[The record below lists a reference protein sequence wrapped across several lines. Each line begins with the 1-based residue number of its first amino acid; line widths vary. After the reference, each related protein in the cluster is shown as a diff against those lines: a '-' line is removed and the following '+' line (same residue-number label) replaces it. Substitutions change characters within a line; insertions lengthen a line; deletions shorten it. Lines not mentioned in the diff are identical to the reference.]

1 MCQFYIKLTTHDYKL
16 LNEMNINK
24 IETISIS
31 SKFNIEISL
40 KRIENMYM
48 KYKLST
54 MNQKV

>member
-1 MCQFYIKLTTHDYKL
+1 MSIYIKLTTHDYKL